1 MKDMKESITYPL
13 SAIQWEAYDEFLED
27 PKLTQHNVTVCMP
40 FERSSAQRF
49 LRAMQNML
57 DEQRYLHIHL
67 VRQGDDIMICEDWQM
82 PNNVH
87 YLRMSDAEWEAAQ
100 PTFTK
105 PFDVFNEA
113 CVRLYLVETD
123 TQCNVIMESFHLFF
137 DGISHK
143 ALWYAFEEAVQ
154 GLPLFKPGEGLYTD
168 MNAIRRDEDTDNIH
182 SIYVDQWDWERIIT
196 KEERNVEFLKK
207 IVRLIFQTF
216 KLTEDTLIN
225 AFPEKKLQRTVP
237 DDIFFISSQ
246 ELEDLY
252 PDKRPKDR
260 EHLITKEKGAVFI
273 TQIGKKLKSGK
284 PHDGRSP
291 DYDDWEL
298 NGDILFWYE
307 PLGISIELSS
317 MGIRVDEKSLEK
329 QLKEANA
336 ENRKEFLFHRMLLNG
351 ELPLTIGG
359 GLGQSRIC
367 MYFMKTV
374 HIGEVQ
380 SSVWPE
386 EMVQEFREKGIE
398 FL

>member
-1 MKDMKESITYPL
+1 MSTKIIPQVYKPIFEKLEAQKAIKLIKDT
-13 SAIQWEAYDEFLED
+13 
-27 PKLTQHNVTVCMP
+27 
-40 FERSSAQRF
+40 FERKLAQQLNLIRVSAP
-49 LRAMQNML
+49 LM
-57 DEQRYLHIHL
+57 
-67 VRQGDDIMICEDWQM
+67 V
-82 PNNVH
+82 P
-87 YLRMSDAEWEAAQ
+87 SDTGINDLLNGYERPVE
-100 PTFTK
+100 
-105 PFDVFNEA
+105 FDVK
-113 CVRLYLVETD
+113 ETKRNL
-123 TQCNVIMESFHLFF
+123 QIVQSLAKWKRM
-137 DGISHK
+137 
-143 ALWYAFEEAVQ
+143 ALKRY
-154 GLPLFKPGEGLYTD
+154 GFKPGEGLYTD

-196 KEERNVEFLKK
+196 KEERNEEFLKK

-216 KLTEDTLIN
+216 KLTEDALIN